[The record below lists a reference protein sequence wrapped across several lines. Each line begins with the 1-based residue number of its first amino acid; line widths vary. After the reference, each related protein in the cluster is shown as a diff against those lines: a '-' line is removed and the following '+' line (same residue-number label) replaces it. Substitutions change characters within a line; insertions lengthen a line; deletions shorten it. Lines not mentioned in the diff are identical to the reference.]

1 MAIYGVAL
9 LAACYIVGIFL
20 GDVFGGLVGV
30 KANVGGVGFAMLFL
44 ILLSNKGIDEGWL
57 DSKAQSWS
65 AMYIPIVVAMSSIQ
79 NVVAALKGG
88 PLAIGG
94 GVVGVAVAFA
104 LIPIIGKLFG
114 KKEVK

>member
-1 MAIYGVAL
+1 
-9 LAACYIVGIFL
+9 
-20 GDVFGGLVGV
+20 
-30 KANVGGVGFAMLFL
+30 MLFL
-44 ILLSNKGIDEGWL
+44 ILITNKGIDEGWL
-57 DSKAQSWS
+57 DAKAQSGIAFWS

-88 PLAIGG
+88 PLAIGS

-104 LIPIIGKLFG
+104 LLPVINKIFG

>member
-57 DSKAQSWS
+57 DSKAQ
-65 AMYIPIVVAMSSIQ
+65 
-79 NVVAALKGG
+79 
-88 PLAIGG
+88 
-94 GVVGVAVAFA
+94 AVLRSGLQCTF
-104 LIPIIGKLFG
+104 LSLLL
-114 KKEVK
+114 

>member
-57 DSKAQSWS
+57 DSKAQRS

>member
-1 MAIYGVAL
+1 M
-9 LAACYIVGIFL
+9 
-20 GDVFGGLVGV
+20 
-30 KANVGGVGFAMLFL
+30 

-57 DSKAQSWS
+57 DSKAQSGIAFWS

-88 PLAIGG
+88 PLAIGS

-104 LIPIIGKLFG
+104 LVPVIGKLFG